1 MTRILSALCIA
12 WLVLI
17 VTPAAAFSDAT
28 GAAETAKV
36 AARAPA
42 QVAPPTRDSLVAFF
56 EEQMKNDPQVK
67 IFTKR
72 ADGDYDFQT
81 GFFPYTGRLKLLN
94 AAVTKYDDQYYE
106 NLYRGIVEI
115 DLPDA
120 DEAFFKKYARSYAA
134 WTTDLNYYYNMKKGA
149 WFAGAAWNDNLADF
163 DKYAADNS
171 PAKTGCTAPG
181 FFAQYGK
188 NLLPVGVFAL
198 VVFVLLL
205 VAKRQNKRVW
215 DNQAKALDEQQRG
228 LKMAEESLVHQR
240 EHTKLLQEILAALK
254 K

>member
-1 MTRILSALCIA
+1 MTRIFTALCIA
-12 WLVLI
+12 LLAFI
-17 VTPAAAFSDAT
+17 VTPALASSEPAA
-28 GAAETAKV
+28 V
-36 AARAPA
+36 AATAEIAVRAPA
-42 QVAPPTRDSLVAFF
+42 QIVPPTRESLIAFF

-67 IFTKR
+67 DFTKR

-134 WTTDLNYYYNMKKGA
+134 WTAELNYYYNMKKGK
-149 WFAGAAWNDNLADF
+149 WFAGSAWNDNLADF
-163 DKYAADNS
+163 DKYAADAA
-171 PAKTGCTAPG
+171 PAKTGCAAPG
-181 FFAQYGK
+181 LWDKYGK
-188 NLLPVGVFAL
+188 NMIPLGVFVIVIA
-198 VVFVLLL
+198 VLM
-205 VAKRQNKRVW
+205 AFARRQNKRVW
-215 DNQAKALDEQQRG
+215 DNHAKALDEQQRG
-228 LKMAEESLVHQR
+228 LKMVEESLNHQR